1 MANYENQERKIDR
14 KDKVQ
19 WLERKIKKRQRKRKR
34 QTTGYW
40 KREFDK
46 ENKHK

>member
-1 MANYENQERKIDR
+1 MANHENQARKIDR

-19 WLERKIKKRQRKRKR
+19 WLERKRDERQRKR

-40 KREFDK
+40 KQEFDRK
-46 ENKHK
+46 NEDK